1 MGLTHV
7 AVKLLNSDSQ
17 DTYEAEFLVDTGA
30 MDTMAPAFE
39 LKKIGMQP
47 VGKDVYEMA
56 NGEIVEYEYGI
67 AKLTF
72 MGEVTRVRSNQ
83 KQGSS
88 PGSATQVPAVSERIA
103 ETVCGKLGQLLPQRS
118 NVLLIGVEEACPT
131 HRDLNAALLR
141 HFDRVLPN

>member
-17 DTYEAEFLVDTGA
+17 DTYEADFLVDTGA

-47 VGKDVYEMA
+47 VGKDEYEMA
-56 NGEIVEYEYGI
+56 NGEVVEYEYGI

-72 MGEVTRVRSNQ
+72 MGEVIGTRIIFGPDNSKPLLGVVALE
-83 KQGSS
+83 
-88 PGSATQVPAVSERIA
+88 SAGYLVDPKH
-103 ETVCGKLGQLLPQRS
+103 ETLRKLRARPLK
-118 NVLLIGVEEACPT
+118 
-131 HRDLNAALLR
+131 
-141 HFDRVLPN
+141 RVA